1 MDALREIAPFLV
13 GLLAPPL
20 LITAARARWSGS
32 MKTAA
37 SLVVALI
44 LGLCTSTIAGEITQG
59 LPDGLIAVLIDTSL
73 AYTGS
78 QVAYRLFWK
87 PLVEARLRTS
97 TIHPNHA
104 MPPSERR

>member
-20 LITAARARWSGS
+20 LITAARARWSSSG
-32 MKTAA
+32 KTAA
-37 SLVVALI
+37 SLVVALV
-44 LGLCTSTIAGEITQG
+44 LGLCTSAIAGEITQG

-87 PLVEARLRTS
+87 PAVEARLRGRAVS
-97 TIHPNHA
+97 PA
-104 MPPSERR
+104 KEKVSY

>member
-13 GLLAPPL
+13 GMLAPPL
-20 LITAARARWSGS
+20 LITAARARWSGAA
-32 MKTAA
+32 KTAA

-44 LGLCTSTIAGEITQG
+44 LGLCTSAIAGELTQG

-87 PLVEARLRTS
+87 PLVEARLRGRAAAPIKEKAS
-97 TIHPNHA
+97 Y
-104 MPPSERR
+104 